1 MTKGKNKKRKITKIS
16 LFVLPPLPSQH
27 GGGGG
32 GGLLQSPFSNFF
44 HGKNFFI
51 DTWLSGQRGN
61 KLTEWQSWQ
70 KIKKGMRENTKGGGL
85 QQPPP
90 PALLRERVNRSKKY
104 KFDHYTSSSE
114 IPGVRGGRKRR

>member
-32 GGLLQSPFSNFF
+32 GVVAIPLLQLFSRQKFLNF
-44 HGKNFFI
+44 FFI
-51 DTWLSGQRGN
+51 DTWLSGQRVN
-61 KLTEWQSWQ
+61 KLTEWQFWQ

-90 PALLRERVNRSKKY
+90 QRS
-104 KFDHYTSSSE
+104 
-114 IPGVRGGRKRR
+114 